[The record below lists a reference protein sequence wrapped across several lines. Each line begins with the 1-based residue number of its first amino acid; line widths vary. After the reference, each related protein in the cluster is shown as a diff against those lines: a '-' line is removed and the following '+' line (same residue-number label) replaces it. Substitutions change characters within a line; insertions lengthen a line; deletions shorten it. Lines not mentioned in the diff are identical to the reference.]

1 MVSYKALKTS
11 PKSSSANWLN
21 GKKESAHINTLY
33 AIGRRP
39 EDKFFLR
46 HFGNDSLVISNDTI
60 SDDDNAFDIICQNI
74 LQIKILH
81 GGDNSDFE
89 TIPSA
94 DKTIESERIR
104 QILTQK
110 SLLLSTIINAPEGE
124 SWYEAY
130 TNYLTIIADLNFV
143 RCGDITITCKEE
155 NSLYRKNVDDF
166 YYDDS
171 TKTFYYLNDWQ
182 DKFIFAPMSKT
193 LIEVMDIPGKDDER
207 TIMRILNKDL
217 STSEIIRMVKEYCAS
232 FFEDEKFLELLGIA
246 YPRVK
251 DHLNLG
257 PSQKQVENEP
267 QKLVG
272 FSREREE
279 LSRESEKQIDCGNDY
294 PETEDL
300 HSNEEE
306 LSTTDTS
313 RNDQSRTNEG
323 NQESDKEEISEL
335 PESGLNQI
343 EKKEDKIQSV
353 GNGESK
359 QDLNNE
365 PSASGISEEDT
376 SLYGDQEDYEEIDP
390 DDSYYEVSNDND
402 SNINRG
408 NSTGKQRP
416 PKPSSKEGVESM
428 RSYGSPALELE
439 SLDPTEEEIDI
450 LSQYGIT
457 PEMIADTNY
466 LAKLR
471 LYQNLKE
478 DLNEDPEETLAEFIK
493 NGDSVSDH
501 KLKGDKYIHACSAAK
516 GVMYISPKVWKKILS
531 DKWIICV
538 YLDGRAKNFA
548 YIKTKEEF
556 LKLVKKDDVVI
567 KMTGDEKVD
576 VVNALYSDLLKDV
589 RGTAYTLIRV
599 AAKTNID
606 AVFANYV
613 GAMADK
619 NEDVLNPEE
628 Y

>member
-1 MVSYKALKTS
+1 
-11 PKSSSANWLN
+11 
-21 GKKESAHINTLY
+21 
-33 AIGRRP
+33 
-39 EDKFFLR
+39 
-46 HFGNDSLVISNDTI
+46 
-60 SDDDNAFDIICQNI
+60 
-74 LQIKILH
+74 
-81 GGDNSDFE
+81 
-89 TIPSA
+89 
-94 DKTIESERIR
+94 
-104 QILTQK
+104 
-110 SLLLSTIINAPEGE
+110 
-124 SWYEAY
+124 
-130 TNYLTIIADLNFV
+130 
-143 RCGDITITCKEE
+143 
-155 NSLYRKNVDDF
+155 
-166 YYDDS
+166 
-171 TKTFYYLNDWQ
+171 
-182 DKFIFAPMSKT
+182 
-193 LIEVMDIPGKDDER
+193 MDIPGKDDER

-567 KMTGDEKVD
+567 KITGDEKVD
-576 VVNALYSDLLKDV
+576 VVNALYSDLLKDT

>member
-1 MVSYKALKTS
+1 M
-11 PKSSSANWLN
+11 N

-60 SDDDNAFDIICQNI
+60 SDDDNAFDTICQNI

-251 DHLNLG
+251 DHLNLD

-478 DLNEDPEETLAEFIK
+478 DLNEDPEETLEEFIK

-516 GVMYISPKVWKKILS
+516 GVMYISHKVWKKILS